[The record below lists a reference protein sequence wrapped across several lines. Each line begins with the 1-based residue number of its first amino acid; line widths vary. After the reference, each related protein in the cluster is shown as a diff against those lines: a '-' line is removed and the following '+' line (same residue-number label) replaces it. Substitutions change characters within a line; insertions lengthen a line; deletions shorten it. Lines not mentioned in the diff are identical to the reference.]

1 MRITLR
7 YYGSISS
14 LTKKISEH
22 ITIPDSFTLQD
33 LIDHLTARYG
43 HKFKD
48 LCFIRPLYSDRPYC
62 NANLNSRDINDKK
75 SYPGGLNTALKSG
88 DTVSFGVIS
97 GAA

>member
-7 YYGSISS
+7 YYGFVSS
-14 LTKKISEH
+14 LTGKIHEEA
-22 ITIPDSFTLQD
+22 TFPDGCTLREAID
-33 LIDHLTARYG
+33 LLASRYG
-43 HKFKD
+43 YKFRD

-75 SYPGGLNTALKSG
+75 SYPDGLSTVLKNG
-88 DTVSFGVIS
+88 DVVSFGVIS

>member
-1 MRITLR
+1 LRITLR
-7 YYGSISS
+7 YYGFVSS
-14 LTKKISEH
+14 LTKKINEDM
-22 ITIPDSFTLQD
+22 TIPDNFALQD

-43 HKFKD
+43 YRFKD
-48 LCFIRPLYSDRPYC
+48 LCFIRPLYSDRLYC

-75 SYPGGLNTALKSG
+75 SYPDGLNTALQDG